1 MQARET
7 TVKARPTAPLPVAG
21 LVIGK
26 PVEEAAELLPRLFN
40 LCRTAQD
47 IAARMAFGLP
57 LTETPKDDLTREIL
71 RDHLLKFCVT
81 WPGFSGAKPQP
92 IPQISGTDTAAVRA
106 ALFGPL
112 GSLPEEPGDFATFL
126 ASGSPTTNIL
136 LEIRTGFAP
145 GEACAADLTAAT
157 RQNVFGAAALENS
170 VAARQAHRPV
180 MRHIEQ
186 EFGRGPL
193 WWATARLYDAQD
205 CLTGRLPDA
214 VIVASGHAV
223 VPAARGLYAISAEVE
238 DGRVKNFRRITPT
251 DHLLAPGGVLD
262 QSLASLPRQKADLAD
277 LVLDILDPCMPVS
290 LTEVDDA

>member
-1 MQARET
+1 MRARGA
-7 TVKARPTAPLPVAG
+7 TVKARPTAPLPVAS

-57 LTETPKDDLTREIL
+57 LTETPKEDLTREIL

-81 WPGFSGAKPQP
+81 WPGFFGGRPQP
-92 IPQISGTDTAAVRA
+92 IPQISGSDTAVVRA

-112 GSLPEEPGDFATFL
+112 GSLPEEPGDFAMFL
-126 ASGSPTTNIL
+126 ASGSPITQVL
-136 LEIRTGFAP
+136 HEIRTDFGP

-180 MRHIEQ
+180 MRHIEE

-193 WWATARLYDAQD
+193 WRATARLYDAQD
-205 CLTGRLPDA
+205 CLTGRLQDVA
-214 VIVASGHAV
+214 IVAPGRAV
-223 VPAARGLYAISAEVE
+223 VPAARGLYAISAEIE
-238 DGRVKNFRRITPT
+238 DGHVKNFRRITPT

-262 QSLASLPRQKADLAD
+262 QSLANLPREKADLAG

-290 LTEVDDA
+290 LMEVDDA

>member
-1 MQARET
+1 MQARGT
-7 TVKARPTAPLPVAG
+7 TVKARSTAPLPVAG

-26 PVEEAAELLPRLFN
+26 PVDEAAELLPRLFN

-47 IAARMAFGLP
+47 IAARMAFSLP
-57 LTETPKDDLTREIL
+57 LPVTPKEDLTREIL
-71 RDHLLKFCVT
+71 RDHLLKFGVT
-81 WPGFSGAKPQP
+81 WPGFFGGRPQP
-92 IPQISGTDTAAVRA
+92 IPQILGDDTAAVRA
-106 ALFGPL
+106 ALFGPP
-112 GSLPEEPGDFATFL
+112 GSLPEDPGDFATFL
-126 ASGSPTTNIL
+126 ASGSAATDLL

-193 WWATARLYDAQD
+193 WRATARLYDAQD

-214 VIVASGHAV
+214 VIVAPGRAV

-238 DGRVKNFRRITPT
+238 DGRVKNFRRVHPDRSSSGTGRAAGP
-251 DHLLAPGGVLD
+251 
-262 QSLASLPRQKADLAD
+262 SLWPVCRAKKQTWR
-277 LVLDILDPCMPVS
+277 ILCWTFSIRACPYC
-290 LTEVDDA
+290 